1 LDEKRVIS
9 KKGKNYQKRRV
20 RENMKLGQQEIGV
33 YPIWI
38 GILLLIMAESIIL
51 GLL

>member
-1 LDEKRVIS
+1 MRKELFQKKREKLP
-9 KKGKNYQKRRV
+9 KRRV
-20 RENMKLGQQEIGV
+20 RENVKFGQQEIGV

-38 GILLLIMAESIIL
+38 GILRLIMTESIIL

>member
-1 LDEKRVIS
+1 MVGDKKR
-9 KKGKNYQKRRV
+9 KKSPKRRV

-38 GILLLIMAESIIL
+38 GILLLIMTEFIIL